1 MNPGTKET
9 QRQMTGTAPI
19 DSVAGALVY
28 DKIGYHL
35 GRVASVYVDSASG
48 EPSFIS
54 VSTSP
59 ADTPHAIAP
68 FRGAALSDGEIR
80 LAYSETDI
88 SRAPRVAP
96 GQPLLPAD
104 IDRLDHHY
112 GLSGPGR
119 IFEPL

>member
-48 EPSFIS
+48 EPSI
-54 VSTSP
+54 
-59 ADTPHAIAP
+59 
-68 FRGAALSDGEIR
+68 
-80 LAYSETDI
+80 
-88 SRAPRVAP
+88 
-96 GQPLLPAD
+96 LPACLTSFSR
-104 IDRLDHHY
+104 RL
-112 GLSGPGR
+112 
-119 IFEPL
+119 